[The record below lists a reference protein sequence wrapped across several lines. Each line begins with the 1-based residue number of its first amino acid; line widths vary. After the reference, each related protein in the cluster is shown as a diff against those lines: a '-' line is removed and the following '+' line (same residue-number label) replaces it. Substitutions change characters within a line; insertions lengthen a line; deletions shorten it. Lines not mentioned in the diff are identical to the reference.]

1 MDPKIVQS
9 DIILK
14 GKSLE
19 YIAEIASK
27 VFFLNK
33 KNGLLSIKDV
43 SGNSGAKTFICSE
56 GNTPRCIVKVKGG
69 DSIMNSHPNT
79 IARVNAATKTMR
91 EHGIAP
97 PILMKG
103 QDFHIEL
110 SAGISVMKDFFH
122 FQPKVAPA
130 DKVAKLLA
138 QVHSAPTDWY
148 KPLKETFLTRD
159 TKMGEILRPIPSHA
173 PCWCLP
179 WSGFDTGMPVLGVGN
194 PEPAT
199 AKKILE
205 LEIKTGVFQKLSKC
219 SAFNPVSEAAK
230 RQVVV
235 HNDFKPDNV
244 LRDPDN
250 NELTAIDYDL
260 VQVGPAIM
268 DFGLPYMMWL
278 GSRYTT
284 FEFRKTFIRSYLMAS
299 SLPAD
304 DNSVR
309 ELMIDCE
316 VNTIVAF
323 PGLLAKIYDAEVPL
337 LRGIEHP
344 TTKIGFKASG
354 PDASP
359 TGLELVDLLADAVQ
373 KVRADKKLIDRC
385 LREGLVVTMFKKEA
399 FGSRPLNSWLKQM
412 QKNKMLRLFG
422 IAETDGGE
430 VYIAKHA
437 RK

>member
-1 MDPKIVQS
+1 
-9 DIILK
+9 
-14 GKSLE
+14 
-19 YIAEIASK
+19 
-27 VFFLNK
+27 
-33 KNGLLSIKDV
+33 
-43 SGNSGAKTFICSE
+43 
-56 GNTPRCIVKVKGG
+56 
-69 DSIMNSHPNT
+69 
-79 IARVNAATKTMR
+79 
-91 EHGIAP
+91 
-97 PILMKG
+97 MKG

-250 NELTAIDYDL
+250 SELTAIDYDL
-260 VQVGPAIM
+260 VRIS
-268 DFGLPYMMWL
+268 LHH
-278 GSRYTT
+278 
-284 FEFRKTFIRSYLMAS
+284 IR
-299 SLPAD
+299 
-304 DNSVR
+304 
-309 ELMIDCE
+309 
-316 VNTIVAF
+316 
-323 PGLLAKIYDAEVPL
+323 VP
-337 LRGIEHP
+337 
-344 TTKIGFKASG
+344 
-354 PDASP
+354 
-359 TGLELVDLLADAVQ
+359 
-373 KVRADKKLIDRC
+373 
-385 LREGLVVTMFKKEA
+385 
-399 FGSRPLNSWLKQM
+399 
-412 QKNKMLRLFG
+412 
-422 IAETDGGE
+422 
-430 VYIAKHA
+430 
-437 RK
+437 